1 MRYFNFRLFFEPTTF
16 WQRMIK
22 WIAILLVNVIGIFC
36 FISSVMDI
44 CYLQRVCREGV
55 WVDAVISAKPG
66 NIWDREADYEIW
78 LSYEYDGIRYEDVF
92 YQGGRSPER
101 MKDNGKMIRVL
112 IDPQN
117 PTQLAE
123 RIVNVFLVA
132 VSLIVFSVGIAMLL
146 YGMAIEVPGFYQKRL
161 ALQQRK
167 YPHLTSLDHWPD
179 VGLMAGILFIVLW
192 ITLNL
197 IFRDVIGS
205 NVTMEL

>member
-22 WIAILLVNVIGIFC
+22 WIAILLVNVIGIVC
-36 FISSVMDI
+36 FVSSVMDI

-66 NIWDREADYEIW
+66 NIWNRKADYESW

-92 YQGGRSPER
+92 YDAGRSPER
-101 MKDNGKMIRVL
+101 MKDNGKTIRVL

-117 PTQLAE
+117 PPQLAE
-123 RIVNVFLVA
+123 KIVNIFWVA

-146 YGMAIEVPGFYQKRL
+146 YGVAMEVPGFYQKRL

-192 ITLNL
+192 ITLIL
-197 IFRDVIGS
+197 IFPDAYRFYG
-205 NVTMEL
+205 

>member
-66 NIWDREADYEIW
+66 NIWDREADYECR
-78 LSYEYDGIRYEDVF
+78 LSYEYDGIHYEDVF
-92 YQGGRSPER
+92 YQGSRSPYIME
-101 MKDNGKMIRVL
+101 DNGKTIRVL

-146 YGMAIEVPGFYQKRL
+146 YGIAIEVPGFYQKRL

-192 ITLNL
+192 ITLIL

>member
-1 MRYFNFRLFFEPTTF
+1 MRFYDWRLLFEPTTLR
-16 WQRMIK
+16 QKVVK
-22 WIAILLVNVIGIFC
+22 WLAILVVNVIGVFFLVSTIQD
-36 FISSVMDI
+36 IS
-44 CYLQRVCREGV
+44 YYQRVCREGV
-55 WVDAVISAKPG
+55 WVDAVISVLPG
-66 NIWDREADYEIW
+66 DIWNRKADYESW

-92 YQGGRSPER
+92 YDGGRSPER
-101 MKDNGKMIRVL
+101 MKDNGKTIRVL

-123 RIVNVFLVA
+123 RIVNIFLVA

-146 YGMAIEVPGFYQKRL
+146 YGIAIEVPGFYQKCL

-192 ITLNL
+192 ITLIL
-197 IFRDVIGS
+197 IFRDVIGF
-205 NVTMEL
+205 NVAMKL

>member
-1 MRYFNFRLFFEPTTF
+1 MRYFNFRLFFEPTSF

-36 FISSVMDI
+36 FVSSVMDI

-66 NIWDREADYEIW
+66 NIWDREADYECR

-101 MKDNGKMIRVL
+101 MKDNGKTIRVL

-132 VSLIVFSVGIAMLL
+132 VSLIVFSVGIAMLQGENTTDF
-146 YGMAIEVPGFYQKRL
+146 GM
-161 ALQQRK
+161 
-167 YPHLTSLDHWPD
+167 
-179 VGLMAGILFIVLW
+179 LMAGAALAAAPII
-192 ITLNL
+192 L
-197 IFRDVIGS
+197 IFIIFQKYFTKGI
-205 NVTMEL
+205 TMGAVKG